1 MVIFVPRNM
10 KRFLLI
16 LTAFLG
22 ILSCGK
28 EKVFPIIHTGDPE
41 ESDPGPVKDDPDDVN
56 WAAAIGYVFDA
67 SVIPEIH
74 ISVTKE
80 QWNALLAAYDKDHD
94 TREFVVCDVEY
105 RKGSEVTKIGEAGL
119 RLKGNTSRRRP
130 YEGGKYRHVH
140 FGLNLHRNHE
150 DPEHTI
156 KGVRRMDLKWFK
168 DDPAYVREIY
178 CYDLFRRFG
187 VWTAVNDV
195 YARLWLKVGDEKEV
209 YYGVYGM
216 LEHIDKNYI
225 RARLDQ
231 FGDKGGDLWKCF
243 WSASLADENASMG
256 LDDNRDRK
264 SVV

>member
-1 MVIFVPRNM
+1 M

-16 LTAFLG
+16 LAAFLG

-41 ESDPGPVKDDPDDVN
+41 EGDTGPVKDDPDDVN

-105 RKGSEVTKIGEAGL
+105 RKGSEL

-150 DPEHTI
+150 DPEHTV

-187 VWTAVNDV
+187 VWTAVHDV
-195 YARLWLKVGDEKEV
+195 YARLWLKVGDETGCSSTSTRTISAPAWTSSET
-209 YYGVYGM
+209 
-216 LEHIDKNYI
+216 
-225 RARLDQ
+225 RAATC
-231 FGDKGGDLWKCF
+231 G
-243 WSASLADENASMG
+243 SASGPHLWPMRTPAWAWTTTAPPSPMN
-256 LDDNRDRK
+256 
-264 SVV
+264 